1 MAEERICLIPFD
13 IDMIIGAQG
22 SMSIA
27 IIGLKLKLNFYK
39 VKAEKLEEA
48 G

>member
-22 SMSIA
+22 FIVHSYHWS
-27 IIGLKLKLNFYK
+27 
-39 VKAEKLEEA
+39 EA
-48 G
+48 